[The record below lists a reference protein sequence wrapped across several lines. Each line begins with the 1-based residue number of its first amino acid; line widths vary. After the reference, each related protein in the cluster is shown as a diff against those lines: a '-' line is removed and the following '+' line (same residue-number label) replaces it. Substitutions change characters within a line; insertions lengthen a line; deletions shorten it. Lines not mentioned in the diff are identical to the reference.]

1 MSDQE
6 NDASPE
12 EKWPTH
18 VRLNN
23 NGALRVQNVYLRTVC
38 RDAIKI
44 VEKTLVTEHAWP
56 ELHRAAAYKR
66 QVLLDA
72 VKPLVGKDKQYKDV
86 QKRITRDDD
95 FVKVIGKWVS

>member
-95 FVKVIGKWVS
+95 FVKVIGNWVS